1 MNSTRIKVPKSKY
14 SNMLTFVV
22 PTLNGLNRVNLVCSW
37 LQHQH
42 FQGHL
47 IVVDGSKKRQ
57 NNWAKK
63 WSFVTYIHVPGSST
77 QSAQFH
83 GFQNV
88 STPFAS
94 IIGDDDF
101 PVLNGCDSCISFLLE
116 NKEFGAAHG
125 ASSFIDFNKT
135 QDIFESKAA
144 LNYWYCLET
153 FFSGRYDQH
162 SDYSSDSRLERIEE
176 FSTNYIVSLFCIART
191 DLVKKVN
198 NETINEIRD
207 VHLGEI
213 ASSLGYIISAKIKKL
228 PDLYLLRGL
237 GKHRPNAS
245 SSAARHTAL
254 DMQDTNKDALK
265 YIDHIG
271 IDEQYRT
278 LCLAIM
284 ISLRLKGFLKTSVLG
299 LERDQTTLKYFIQE
313 YRRLRLSVSPS
324 NLVKLELF
332 SWLRNK

>member
-1 MNSTRIKVPKSKY
+1 MPKNKY

-57 NNWAKK
+57 NNWAKR
-63 WSFVTYIHVPGSST
+63 WSFVTYIHVPGCST

-94 IIGDDDF
+94 IIGDDDL
-101 PVLNGCDSCISFLLE
+101 PVLNGCDACIKFLLE
-116 NKEFGAAHG
+116 NKKFGAAHG

-135 QDIFESKAA
+135 QDMFESKTA
-144 LNYWYCLET
+144 LDYRYCFKT
-153 FFSGRYDQH
+153 FFSGRYDMH
-162 SDYSSDSRLERIEE
+162 SDYSSESCLERIEE
-176 FSTNYIVSLFCIART
+176 FSTNYFVSLFCIART

-198 NETINEIRD
+198 NETINEIQD
-207 VHLGEI
+207 VHLSEI
-213 ASSLGYIISAKIKKL
+213 VSSLGYVISARIKKL

-237 GKHRPNAS
+237 GNHRPNAS
-245 SSAARHTAL
+245 TSAARHTTL
-254 DMQDTNKDALK
+254 DIQDANKSALK
-265 YIDHIG
+265 YIGHIG
-271 IDEQYRT
+271 VDERYRT
-278 LCLAIM
+278 VCLAIM
-284 ISLRLKGFLKTSVLG
+284 ISLRLRGFLKTSTLG
-299 LERDQTTLKYFIQE
+299 LQRNQTPSKYFIQQ
-313 YRRLRLSVSPS
+313 YRRLKLSFSPS

-332 SWLRNK
+332 SWLRNM